1 MDLSFTTF
9 DHATELTALPSD
21 LAALFVGLA
30 ERQAASPTAA
40 AHARWR
46 LAADPLSFHPA
57 HGAFHE
63 GMARAVIRWGQT

>member
-9 DHATELTALPSD
+9 DREFELTVLPTD

-30 ERQAASPTAA
+30 ERQAASATAVA
-40 AHARWR
+40 QARWR
-46 LAADPLSFHPA
+46 LHADPLSFHPA

-63 GMARAVIRWGQT
+63 GMAAAVIQWRDP